1 MDIAVV
7 PEASE
12 REVAEVGGDGC
23 TEHKS
28 LGGGTFT
35 QNLLQFI
42 LEFALSEQLVGLVE
56 DNRLH
61 SRQLEVGF
69 SEQLHQPSRSG
80 DDDVGIDG
88 ETLELP
94 LVGVSSEDE
103 GVPEVDLMQ
112 EGLEHLGDLVREVS
126 RGDEYERPRAVDLRV
141 RLQFVDEGEQVGQSL
156 SGTRLVGDHHVLALH
171 HQRNGLLLHWRR
183 IAQLVDHQIQ
193 EQLREEGVL
202 REAILLDL
210 RLCRLHT
217 ALTLLPLALRAL
229 QLGLAHLDLF

>member
-1 MDIAVV
+1 
-7 PEASE
+7 
-12 REVAEVGGDGC
+12 
-23 TEHKS
+23 

-35 QNLLQFI
+35 QNLLQFV

-80 DDDVGIDG
+80 DDEVGIDG

-112 EGLEHLGDLVREVS
+112 EGLEHLGDLVCEVS

-141 RLQFVDEGEQVGQSL
+141 RLQFVDEGEQVGESL
-156 SGTRLVGDHHVLALH
+156 SGARLVGDHHVVALH
-171 HQRNGLLLHWRR
+171 HQRNGL
-183 IAQLVDHQIQ
+183 HQIQ

-202 REAILLDL
+202 RETVLLGL